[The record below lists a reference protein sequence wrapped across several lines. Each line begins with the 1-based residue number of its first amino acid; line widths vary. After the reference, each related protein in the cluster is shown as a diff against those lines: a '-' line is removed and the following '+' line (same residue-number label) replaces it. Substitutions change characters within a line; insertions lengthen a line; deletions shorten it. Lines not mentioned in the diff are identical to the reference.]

1 MRPRF
6 FTVEEA
12 NALLPTIEPL
22 VAQLLERRARVVVS
36 RGDLGDMLED
46 LQSDVGSATATS
58 MAAEFEKIR
67 RLAARIQAY
76 GCFLKD
82 TNSGLVD
89 FLAEIDGREVF
100 LCWRYGEPQVAFYHD
115 LHTGYNGRQPV

>member
-12 NALLPTIEPL
+12 NELLPTIEPL
-22 VAQLLERRARVVVS
+22 VGELLERRARVVVT
-36 RGDLGDMLED
+36 RKQLGDVLDD
-46 LQSDVGSATATS
+46 LHNDVGSAAATE
-58 MAAEFEKIR
+58 MAVEFEKIR
-67 RLAARIQAY
+67 RLAARVQSY

-100 LCWRYGEPQVAFYHD
+100 LCWRYGEPEVAFYHE